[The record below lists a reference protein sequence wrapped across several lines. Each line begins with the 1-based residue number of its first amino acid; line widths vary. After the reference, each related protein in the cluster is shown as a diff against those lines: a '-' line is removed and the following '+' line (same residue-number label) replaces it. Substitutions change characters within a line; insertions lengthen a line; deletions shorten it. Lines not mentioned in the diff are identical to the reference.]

1 MFFYYIIK
9 NLFTVYEWKLPL
21 TFEALRLA
29 RRTKYVVLEQKLI
42 KDK

>member
-1 MFFYYIIK
+1 MVF
-9 NLFTVYEWKLPL
+9 LKLRA